1 MFQILIGWFI
11 LKNRNKKSIKLK
23 RIHYFLIVQNE
34 MIIQWLK
41 LCVVY
46 FGSESLKIWR
56 SEIKL
61 EMFFKIYFF
70 FWLNLKFFSFINVQ
84 FSINF
89 LRIRSNN
96 FIQRL
101 ETKSLKEENTF
112 YDFFVSNNFKRNAWN
127 KLFDSSLYFPLTFN
141 VHNEK
146 KVLIQIDSMKFRE
159 GSFVLERFKVSRM
172 ERMKCFE
179 NISKNDLKLRSRK
192 GIVDVGGSKK

>member
-56 SEIKL
+56 SEIRL
-61 EMFFKIYFF
+61 EIFFKIYFF
-70 FWLNLKFFSFINVQ
+70 FWLNLKFFSFINVR

-112 YDFFVSNNFKRNAWN
+112 YDFFLSHNFKRNVWN

-146 KVLIQIDSMKFRE
+146 CLVIQIDLDEVSRGFIR
-159 GSFVLERFKVSRM
+159 LERFKVSRM
-172 ERMKCFE
+172 KCFE
-179 NISKNDLKLRSRK
+179 MISKNNLKLRNRK
-192 GIVDVGGSKK
+192 EIIDIGGLKI